1 MLAVAVSHM
10 GYQMRL
16 LSWLGV
22 AFLSLAP
29 YAAHAAPHNIAVF
42 GDSLADGTWSG
53 LYQELKAHPEDKLYR
68 DSKVG
73 TGITRPDYDDFF
85 TGFAATLAPDHVTD
99 VVVMFGANDY
109 GNSLRDED
117 HKGYLF
123 QSPGWTKIYEA
134 RVANIIT
141 TCQKLG
147 IKVYWIGLPVLRD
160 PGRNQGA
167 LFLNGILQQVV
178 TSNGATFI
186 PLEDDFKG
194 PDGGFATHL
203 PDAQGDLRDVRA
215 EDGVHFSFYGYDLIA
230 KKVLGVVLAPTPA
243 PAAKPAPPAAPPAAP
258 QTKS

>member
-1 MLAVAVSHM
+1 MLEVAVSHM

-16 LSWLGV
+16 LSWLGCLLLLLT
-22 AFLSLAP
+22 AA
-29 YAAHAAPHNIAVF
+29 YAAHAQTPRNIAVF

-73 TGITRPDYDDFF
+73 TGITRPDYDDFLA
-85 TGFAATLAPDHVTD
+85 GFVATLAPDHITD
-99 VVVMFGANDY
+99 AVVMFGANDY
-109 GNSLRDED
+109 GNSLRDES

-123 QSPGWTKIYEA
+123 GTPGWTKVYEQ
-134 RVANIIT
+134 RVQNIIT

-167 LFLNGILQQVV
+167 LALNALLQQV
-178 TSNGATFI
+178 TAANGARFI
-186 PLEDDFKG
+186 PLEDDFK
-194 PDGGFATHL
+194 DASGGFATHL

-215 EDGVHFSFYGYDLIA
+215 EDGVHFTFYGYDLIA
-230 KKVLGVVLAPTPA
+230 RKVLGVVLAPPPAPKPA
-243 PAAKPAPPAAPPAAP
+243 PAP
-258 QTKS
+258 QKS